1 MTKENKTI
9 LTSLKLKELRD
20 KYPSVPYLPEPKYTD
35 ATANGLTKCV
45 IDFLNLSG
53 HQAERISS
61 MGRMI
66 DKRQKTTDVLG
77 RERIIGS
84 LTYIKGTSTNG
95 TADISSII
103 NGKSVKIEIKIGK
116 DRQSEVQKKYQQA
129 TEKAGGIYL
138 ITKSFDEFME
148 QYKKLRAG
156 TKLYNGFEIPE
167 TTIIHTSM
175 KKRPFRIVCTVSNQI
190 QFLDTGE
197 FHYITANQMKHYL

>member
-1 MTKENKTI
+1 MQD
-9 LTSLKLKELRD
+9 LKI
-20 KYPSVPYLPEPKYTD
+20 KYPSFPEHAIPQPKYSD

-61 MGRMI
+61 MGRVI
-66 DKRQKTTDVLG
+66 DKRKKSTDVLG
-77 RERIIGS
+77 RERTIGS

-116 DRQSEVQKKYQQA
+116 DRQSEAQKKYQQA

-148 QYKKLRAG
+148 QYKQLRAG